1 MSAVESILM
10 LAFILPLLLAT
21 SWVREELRMV
31 EPRTRFGFGVV
42 AFFGAVAI
50 FFVMIKML
58 PEPAE
63 IENNLLLQTLL
74 MGGASASAS
83 GLILSIVLI
92 SSSVWQTFKRWKF
105 YRRDVC

>member
-1 MSAVESILM
+1 
-10 LAFILPLLLAT
+10 
-21 SWVREELRMV
+21 
-31 EPRTRFGFGVV
+31 
-42 AFFGAVAI
+42 
-50 FFVMIKML
+50 MIRML

-105 YRRDVC
+105 HRRDVD